1 MKSRLSQFRSRA
13 KIGPKSLG
21 TKGRRKEA
29 AIATSPRGARL
40 PAVGAAGIKVEDFLA
55 EQEARSDYDPMI
67 RRVITYMGGPKTI
80 KSKVHTSAEV
90 HDLIVKGLPGETLTY
105 VVSHARYL
113 DHEKVSRALGVS
125 SRTIQRR
132 KEGSPRPLSPE
143 QGDRAWK
150 FSELMVR
157 AVSLL
162 GNEEAAEKWF
172 DTPAVALDQRRP
184 IDLLGT
190 SVGAGVV
197 GELLGRLEHGVYT

>member
-1 MKSRLSQFRSRA
+1 MKTRRSQFRSRA
-13 KIGPKSLG
+13 KIGVKSPG
-21 TKGRRKEA
+21 AKGGRKET
-29 AIATSPRGARL
+29 AIATAPRGARP
-40 PAVGAAGIKVEDFLA
+40 PAVAAEIEVDDFVA
-55 EQEARSDYDPMI
+55 GQEALSGYDPMI
-67 RRVITYMGGPKTI
+67 RRVLSYMGGSETI
-80 KSKVHTSAEV
+80 KSKVRTSAEV
-90 HDLIVKGLPGETLTY
+90 HDLIVKGLPGKTLTY
-105 VVSHARYL
+105 VVSRARYL
-113 DHEKVSRALGVS
+113 DHEKVNRALGVS

-162 GNEEAAEKWF
+162 GSEEAAEKWF
-172 DTPAVALDQRRP
+172 DTPAIALDQRRP

>member
-1 MKSRLSQFRSRA
+1 MKSRLTRFRSPARN
-13 KIGPKSLG
+13 GVESLG
-21 TKGRRKEA
+21 VKGGRKEKA
-29 AIATSPRGARL
+29 AAAARGATHH
-40 PAVGAAGIKVEDFLA
+40 AGAAASEVGNFA
-55 EQEARSDYDPMI
+55 AAQEARSDYDPMI
-67 RRVITYMGGPKTI
+67 RRVISYMGGSKTI
-80 KSKVHTSAEV
+80 KSKVRTSAEV
-90 HDLIVKGLPGETLTY
+90 HDLIVKGLPGETLIY
-105 VVSHARYL
+105 VASHARYL

-132 KEGSPRPLSPE
+132 KERSPKPLSPE

-162 GNEEAAEKWF
+162 GSEEAAEKWF
-172 DTPAVALDQRRP
+172 DTPAIALDRRRP

>member
-1 MKSRLSQFRSRA
+1 MKTRRSQFRSRA
-13 KIGPKSLG
+13 KIGVKSLG
-21 TKGRRKEA
+21 AKRGRKET
-29 AIATSPRGARL
+29 AIATAPRGAGL
-40 PAVGAAGIKVEDFLA
+40 PAVAAEIKVDDFVA
-55 EQEARSDYDPMI
+55 GQEALSDYPMI
-67 RRVITYMGGPKTI
+67 RRVLSYMGGSETI
-80 KSKVHTSAEV
+80 KSKVRTSAEV
-90 HDLIVKGLPGETLTY
+90 HDLIVKGLPGKTLTY
-105 VVSHARYL
+105 VVSRARYL

-132 KEGSPRPLSPE
+132 KEGSPKPLSPE

-162 GNEEAAEKWF
+162 GSEEAAEKWF
-172 DTPAVALDQRRP
+172 DTPAIALDQRRP

-190 SVGAGVV
+190 SVGASVV